1 MSQWQQ
7 LHCMLYT
14 FKCNQD
20 SGTLYLAI
28 WRDSLFYPHHPHAIT
43 GYKLQIRP
51 YEERWWHVPSMGVGE
66 GGGLSADKKNGRS
79 HANIQTKQQLRSNAP
94 ITVKVRGGWAV
105 HRMGIWT
112 IALAWGRAF
121 ESSYC
126 SGRRDILNFRSRL
139 WPQIISWVG
148 EFQLYLTSHFCLG
161 VRNLTAIF
169 GKMSKSHPDRQ
180 DMFIWSLVQ

>member
-1 MSQWQQ
+1 MKRQSLLPTSPTYNHRIQTSNTP
-7 LHCMLYT
+7 LRRKVMAC
-14 FKCNQD
+14 
-20 SGTLYLAI
+20 TLYGSG
-28 WRDSLFYPHHPHAIT
+28 R
-43 GYKLQIRP
+43 G
-51 YEERWWHVPSMGVGE
+51 

-94 ITVKVRGGWAV
+94 ITVKVRGGGGGAV

-121 ESSYC
+121 ESSCC